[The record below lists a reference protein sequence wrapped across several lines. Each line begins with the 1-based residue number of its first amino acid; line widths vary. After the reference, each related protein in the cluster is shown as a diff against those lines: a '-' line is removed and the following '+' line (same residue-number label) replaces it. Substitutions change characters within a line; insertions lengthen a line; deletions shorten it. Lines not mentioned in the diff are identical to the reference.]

1 MVDLLLDAQCRNDV
15 TTHNEHVKNWVTLRR
30 FIDAVCPLAN
40 HSCSGGSDETSTSLN
55 EGTFVG

>member
-40 HSCSGGSDETSTSLN
+40 HSCSGEVMKRPRL
-55 EGTFVG
+55 